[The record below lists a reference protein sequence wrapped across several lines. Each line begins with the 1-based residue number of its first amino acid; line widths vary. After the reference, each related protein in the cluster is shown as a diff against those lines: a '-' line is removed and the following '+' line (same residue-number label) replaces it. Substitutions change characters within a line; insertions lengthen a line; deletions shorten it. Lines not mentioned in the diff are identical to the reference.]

1 VTSYFFDAT
10 AFLTEESHCHVY
22 PLLVDRSPRSS
33 ADPIFKNTLHFS
45 RKTPDR
51 RPGKMY
57 ILNLNL
63 EDGRLLP
70 ATIIIKSLALKDSH
84 AGFNASEVF
93 L

>member
-1 VTSYFFDAT
+1 
-10 AFLTEESHCHVY
+10 
-22 PLLVDRSPRSS
+22 
-33 ADPIFKNTLHFS
+33 
-45 RKTPDR
+45 
-51 RPGKMY
+51 MY